1 MVQRDRHRCFSRRD
15 FIRTGTLA
23 AGALAAAPAL
33 IATTQPATAQPRSV
47 ARNRTLT
54 LVWTGS
60 REGRWIDY
68 ELWNPYA
75 IGSNHQNG
83 PGILYEP
90 LAYYSAFADKEYL
103 WLAESYKYSPDFKEL
118 TIRTRSGIKWSDGTP
133 FSAEDVT
140 YTLNSLKELGPKV
153 RWGVDVQQFMQEA
166 KTTSP
171 NTVVVKFKVPAPRFF
186 YFMTYKYD
194 IGVYIVPKHIF
205 QGQDWTTF
213 KHFETAKDWPVT
225 TSPWKVVFSSPQ
237 QKVVDRRDEW
247 WAAKA
252 GLAPMPRVERNVW
265 LPSTGEQQ
273 LAQALISNQVDFGPS
288 LQPATHPTVFR
299 QNPKIVTHTGQKP
312 PYGYMDWWPI
322 SLYVNNEKPPFN
334 DKDVRWALSYFIDRQ
349 QIIDVGYVGASQ
361 AAPLPLPEY
370 PPLRPY
376 TQAAPLPL
384 PEYPPLRPYIAS
396 VKDLLAKNNTL
407 EFNPKKGEELLT
419 RKGWKKDG
427 GGIWTDAQGGK
438 LKLDVIG
445 FGASGPAIGPVLT
458 ELLKRQGVDASFS
471 LPPDFDDRFQKGQ
484 YTGALYGHGGSV
496 NDPYHT
502 LRLYQSVSVAVPGAH
517 LVNFAR
523 WKNEAYNKIVDDV
536 FVTDMT
542 NKARL
547 TELFH
552 KAMEIWIPELP
563 DTGAPR
569 HPARPQLPPHPDEH
583 HVLDELADG
592 AERLRQRRL
601 LAPDVRDGPLEPAA
615 DSVAAR
621 PDRTW
626 NRRAR

>member
-1 MVQRDRHRCFSRRD
+1 MVQRDEHRCFSRRD

-33 IATTQPATAQPRSV
+33 IATTQPAAAQPRTV
-47 ARNRTLT
+47 PRNRTLT

-83 PGILYEP
+83 PGIFYEP

-171 NTVVVKFKVPAPRFF
+171 NTVVVKFKVSAPRFF

-252 GLAPMPRVERNVW
+252 GLAPMPKVERNVW
-265 LPSTGEQQ
+265 LPSAGEQQ
-273 LAQALISNQVDFGPS
+273 
-288 LQPATHPTVFR
+288 
-299 QNPKIVTHTGQKP
+299 
-312 PYGYMDWWPI
+312 
-322 SLYVNNEKPPFN
+322 
-334 DKDVRWALSYFIDRQ
+334 
-349 QIIDVGYVGASQ
+349 
-361 AAPLPLPEY
+361 
-370 PPLRPY
+370 
-376 TQAAPLPL
+376 
-384 PEYPPLRPYIAS
+384 
-396 VKDLLAKNNTL
+396 LAKNNTL

-502 LRLYQSVSVAVPGAH
+502 LRLYQRVSVAVPGPH
-517 LVNFAR
+517 PVNFAR

-536 FVTDMT
+536 FVTDMS

-547 TELFH
+547 TELFR

-563 DTGAPR
+563 DIPLVHNFHRIPMNTTYWTNWPTEQNSYVNGAFW
-569 HPARPQLPPHPDEH
+569 HLTYAMIL
-583 HVLDELADG
+583 
-592 AERLRQRRL
+592 
-601 LAPDVRDGPLEPAA
+601 
-615 DSVAAR
+615 
-621 PDRTW
+621 W
-626 NRRAR
+626 NLQPTQ

>member
-1 MVQRDRHRCFSRRD
+1 MVQRDRHRRFSQRD

-33 IATTQPATAQPRSV
+33 IATTQPAAAQPRTV
-47 ARNRTLT
+47 PRNRTLT

-171 NTVVVKFKVPAPRFF
+171 NTVVVKFKVSAPRFF

-213 KHFETAKDWPVT
+213 KHFDTAKDWPVT

-252 GLAPMPRVERNVW
+252 GLAPMPKVERNVW
-265 LPSTGEQQ
+265 LPSAGEQQ
-273 LAQALISNQVDFGPS
+273 LAQALISDQVDFGPS
-288 LQPATHPTVFR
+288 MQPATHQTVFR

-376 TQAAPLPL
+376 
-384 PEYPPLRPYIAS
+384 IAS

-419 RKGWKKDG
+419 RKGWK
-427 GGIWTDAQGGK
+427 
-438 LKLDVIG
+438 
-445 FGASGPAIGPVLT
+445 
-458 ELLKRQGVDASFS
+458 
-471 LPPDFDDRFQKGQ
+471 
-484 YTGALYGHGGSV
+484 
-496 NDPYHT
+496 
-502 LRLYQSVSVAVPGAH
+502 
-517 LVNFAR
+517 
-523 WKNEAYNKIVDDV
+523 NEAYNKIVDDV
-536 FVTDMT
+536 FVTDMN

-563 DTGAPR
+563 DIPLVHNFHRIPMNTTYWTNWPTEQNAYVNGAFW
-569 HPARPQLPPHPDEH
+569 HLTYAMIL
-583 HVLDELADG
+583 
-592 AERLRQRRL
+592 
-601 LAPDVRDGPLEPAA
+601 
-615 DSVAAR
+615 
-621 PDRTW
+621 W
-626 NRRAR
+626 NLQPTQ

>member
-23 AGALAAAPAL
+23 AGALAVAPAL
-33 IATTQPATAQPRSV
+33 TATAQPATAQPRTV

-54 LVWTGS
+54 LVWSGS

-213 KHFETAKDWPVT
+213 KHFDTAKDWPVT

-252 GLAPMPRVERNVW
+252 GLAPMPKVERNVW
-265 LPSTGEQQ
+265 LPSAGEQQ

-288 LQPATHPTVFR
+288 MQPATHPTVFR
-299 QNPKIVTHTGQKP
+299 QNPKIV
-312 PYGYMDWWPI
+312 
-322 SLYVNNEKPPFN
+322 
-334 DKDVRWALSYFIDRQ
+334 
-349 QIIDVGYVGASQ
+349 
-361 AAPLPLPEY
+361 
-370 PPLRPY
+370 
-376 TQAAPLPL
+376 
-384 PEYPPLRPYIAS
+384 
-396 VKDLLAKNNTL
+396 
-407 EFNPKKGEELLT
+407 T

-496 NDPYHT
+496 NDPYPT

-523 WKNEAYNKIVDDV
+523 WKNEAYNKIVGDG
-536 FVTDMT
+536 FVHGMT

-547 TELFH
+547 
-552 KAMEIWIPELP
+552 A
-563 DTGAPR
+563 
-569 HPARPQLPPHPDEH
+569 
-583 HVLDELADG
+583 
-592 AERLRQRRL
+592 
-601 LAPDVRDGPLEPAA
+601 
-615 DSVAAR
+615 
-621 PDRTW
+621 
-626 NRRAR
+626 

>member
-15 FIRTGTLA
+15 FIRTGAFA
-23 AGALAAAPAL
+23 AGALAVAPAL
-33 IATTQPATAQPRSV
+33 TATAQPRSV

-252 GLAPMPRVERNVW
+252 GLAPMPKVERNVW
-265 LPSTGEQQ
+265 LPSATWTGGR
-273 LAQALISNQVDFGPS
+273 SRS
-288 LQPATHPTVFR
+288 T
-299 QNPKIVTHTGQKP
+299 
-312 PYGYMDWWPI
+312 
-322 SLYVNNEKPPFN
+322 
-334 DKDVRWALSYFIDRQ
+334 
-349 QIIDVGYVGASQ
+349 
-361 AAPLPLPEY
+361 
-370 PPLRPY
+370 
-376 TQAAPLPL
+376 
-384 PEYPPLRPYIAS
+384 
-396 VKDLLAKNNTL
+396 
-407 EFNPKKGEELLT
+407 
-419 RKGWKKDG
+419 
-427 GGIWTDAQGGK
+427 
-438 LKLDVIG
+438 
-445 FGASGPAIGPVLT
+445 
-458 ELLKRQGVDASFS
+458 
-471 LPPDFDDRFQKGQ
+471 
-484 YTGALYGHGGSV
+484 
-496 NDPYHT
+496 
-502 LRLYQSVSVAVPGAH
+502 
-517 LVNFAR
+517 
-523 WKNEAYNKIVDDV
+523 
-536 FVTDMT
+536 
-542 NKARL
+542 
-547 TELFH
+547 
-552 KAMEIWIPELP
+552 
-563 DTGAPR
+563 
-569 HPARPQLPPHPDEH
+569 
-583 HVLDELADG
+583 
-592 AERLRQRRL
+592 
-601 LAPDVRDGPLEPAA
+601 
-615 DSVAAR
+615 
-621 PDRTW
+621 
-626 NRRAR
+626 